1 MNRMNFGEIA
11 AKVIVSLFI
20 CAMLA
25 VMIPGCTINDE
36 AQMKA
41 IANQAGLF
49 SAVGWIAID
58 NPSVEIKTAVKG
70 VVTLIAE
77 KAIKLEDGE
86 TYTEVLYPDVIK
98 YIDEKMEE
106 KDRPLAKAGSLALL
120 SGIDILFAVNPK
132 WKEDQTIVVNVIQS
146 FCDGANTGLSMSSDD
161 PVIKAAKA
169 SAALRSELK
178 LNN

>member
-25 VMIPGCTINDE
+25 VMIPGCTIKDE

-58 NPSVEIKTAVKG
+58 NPDEAVKTS
-70 VVTLIAE
+70 VKDIVILIAD
-77 KAIKLEDGE
+77 KAIKVEDGE
-86 TYTEVLYPDVIK
+86 TYTEVLYGDIVK
-98 YIDEKMEE
+98 YINDKVEVQY
-106 KDRPLAKAGSLALL
+106 RPLAKAGSLALL
-120 SGIDILFAVNPK
+120 GGIDMMFAANPN
-132 WKEDQTIVVNVIQS
+132 WKEDETIVINIVQS
-146 FCDGANTGLSMSSDD
+146 FCDGAKNGLSMAADH
-161 PVIKAAKA
+161 PVIKAANT
-169 SAALRSELK
+169 SATLRAELN